1 MYWNDRYRN
10 MSNKVSKKD
19 AFSKNLF
26 YFAPNR
32 RLNILAPAN
41 VTVKTLQG
49 GIGYGQ
55 VTKIT

>member
-1 MYWNDRYRN
+1 